1 MPERRAPWTASGG
14 HPVGFGADDLKPAM
28 PKAAPPR
35 ARLIGRR
42 SMLKTGLAWGVWSV
56 AAPLLVRAREEQSV
70 KIGMV
75 EPITG
80 VYAALAEAEIA
91 GARLAI
97 EEINQ
102 SGGILGREAQLLVA
116 DSANE
121 IMTGVEE
128 TRRLIDKDRVDF
140 IAGNVNSA
148 VALAMTRV
156 TAEKRK
162 LQIVTGGHTDE
173 ITGSQCSWNVFR
185 ICKSTTMLANAIA
198 DTLIEKFGAKWYFL
212 TPDYV
217 FGYALQS
224 AFERKL
230 SQHGGAWAADILPI
244 GTVDYS
250 GALTNAA
257 VYRPNVL
264 IDLMGG
270 EDQVNS
276 LKQIVRFGLTDEMA
290 VGGAL
295 FELET
300 ILSVPDAARI
310 GWWTMEWWWNQPEV
324 PHIKSFDAAIR
335 SRTGKAASAR
345 NWFGYAGVRTLAQIA
360 NQEKSLDAVAL
371 ARALQGYTLPADI
384 ALDPKRAFFRKE
396 DHQLMSTIL
405 VGEVHPPRSDPS
417 DVFTVR
423 ALVGGEQAAGPD
435 ASLACRLAFPN

>member
-1 MPERRAPWTASGG
+1 
-14 HPVGFGADDLKPAM
+14 V
-28 PKAAPPR
+28 
-35 ARLIGRR
+35 
-42 SMLKTGLAWGVWSV
+42 LKTGLAWTACTI
-56 AAPLLVRAREEQSV
+56 AAPLPIRAREEQPV

-75 EPITG
+75 EPLTG

-97 EEINQ
+97 EEINK
-102 SGGILGREAQLLVA
+102 SGGVLGREAQLLVA
-116 DSANE
+116 DSAND
-121 IMTGVEE
+121 ITTGVEE
-128 TRRLIDKDRVDF
+128 TRRLIDKDQVDF

-148 VALAMTRV
+148 IALAMTRV

-162 LQIVTGGHTDE
+162 LHIVTGGHTDE
-173 ITGSQCSWNVFR
+173 ITGNQCSWNVFR

-217 FGYALQS
+217 FGYALQA

-230 SQHGGAWAADILPI
+230 RQQGGASWAADILPV

-250 GALTNAA
+250 DALTNAA
-257 VYRPNVL
+257 TFRPNVL

-276 LKQIVRFGLTDEMA
+276 LKQIVRFGLTDEME

-295 FELET
+295 FELES

-324 PHIKSFDAAIR
+324 PDIKTFDAAIR
-335 SRTGKAASAR
+335 SRTGKTASAR

-360 NQEKSLDAVAL
+360 NQEKSLDAVVL

-384 ALDPKRAFFRKE
+384 ALDPNRAFFRRS
-396 DHQLMSTIL
+396 DRQLMSTIL
-405 VGEVHPPRSDPS
+405 VGEVHPPRGDSF

-435 ASLACRLAFPN
+435 AASACKLAFPS

>member
-1 MPERRAPWTASGG
+1 MTLKAARPHARRIGRRALLKAGLAWTAS
-14 HPVGFGADDLKPAM
+14 AIA
-28 PKAAPPR
+28 
-35 ARLIGRR
+35 
-42 SMLKTGLAWGVWSV
+42 S
-56 AAPLLVRAREEQSV
+56 PLPIRAREDPPV

-75 EPITG
+75 EPLTG
-80 VYAALAEAEIA
+80 AFARLAEAEVA

-97 EEINQ
+97 EEINH

-121 IMTGVEE
+121 IMTGVEQ
-128 TRRLIDKDRVDF
+128 TRQLIDKDQVDF

-148 VALAMTRV
+148 IALAMTRV

-162 LQIVTGGHTDE
+162 LHIVTGGHTDE

-185 ICKSTTMLANAIA
+185 VCKSTTMEANAIA
-198 DTLIEKFGAKWYFL
+198 DTLIEKFGTRWYFL

-217 FGYALQS
+217 YGHALQA
-224 AFERKL
+224 AFELKL
-230 SQHGGAWAADILPI
+230 RQHGGAWSADILPI

-250 GALTNAA
+250 DALTNAA
-257 VYRPNVL
+257 AFRPNVL

-276 LKQIVRFGLTDEMA
+276 LKEIVSFGLTDQMA

-295 FELET
+295 FELES
-300 ILSVPDAARI
+300 ILSVPDEARI

-324 PHIKSFDAAIR
+324 PGIKTFDAAIR

-345 NWFGYAGVRTLAQIA
+345 SWFGYAGIRTLAEIA
-360 NQEKSLDAVAL
+360 NQEKSLDAVVL

-384 ALDPKRAFFRKE
+384 ALDPNRALFSAA
-396 DHQLMSTIL
+396 DHELISTIL
-405 VGEVHPPRSDPS
+405 VGEVHPPRADPF
-417 DVFTVR
+417 DVFAVR
-423 ALVGGEQAAGPD
+423 ALVEGEKAASPD
-435 ASLACRLAFPN
+435 AASACRLAFPS

>member
-1 MPERRAPWTASGG
+1 MAPVPIRAG
-14 HPVGFGADDLKPAM
+14 
-28 PKAAPPR
+28 
-35 ARLIGRR
+35 
-42 SMLKTGLAWGVWSV
+42 
-56 AAPLLVRAREEQSV
+56 EEPSV

-75 EPITG
+75 EPLTG
-80 VYAALAEAEIA
+80 VFAELAKAEVA
-91 GARLAI
+91 GAQLAI
-97 EEINQ
+97 EEINH

-121 IMTGVEE
+121 IMTGVEQ
-128 TRRLIDKDRVDF
+128 TRKLIDKDHVDF

-148 VALAMTRV
+148 IALAMTRV

-162 LQIVTGGHTDE
+162 LHVVTGGHTDE

-185 ICKSTTMLANAIA
+185 VCKSTTMEANAIA
-198 DTLIEKFGAKWYFL
+198 DTLIEKFGTRWYFL

-217 FGYALQS
+217 YGHALQA
-224 AFERKL
+224 AFELKL
-230 SQHGGAWAADILPI
+230 RQNGGGWAADILPV

-250 GALTNAA
+250 DALTNAA
-257 VYRPNVL
+257 AFRPNVL

-276 LKQIVRFGLTDEMA
+276 LKQIVSFGLTDEMA

-295 FELET
+295 FELES

-324 PHIKSFDAAIR
+324 PGIKTFDAAIR
-335 SRTGKAASAR
+335 SRTSKAASAR
-345 NWFGYAGVRTLAQIA
+345 NWFGYAGLRTLARIA
-360 NQEKSLDAVAL
+360 NQEKSLDAVVL

-384 ALDPKRAFFRKE
+384 ALDPNRAFFSTA
-396 DHQLMSTIL
+396 DHELMSTIF
-405 VGEVHPPRSDPS
+405 VGEVHPPRGDPF

-423 ALVGGEQAAGPD
+423 APVEGEKAAGPD
-435 ASLACRLAFPN
+435 AASACRLAFPS

>member
-1 MPERRAPWTASGG
+1 
-14 HPVGFGADDLKPAM
+14 
-28 PKAAPPR
+28 
-35 ARLIGRR
+35 
-42 SMLKTGLAWGVWSV
+42 MLKTGLAWTACTI
-56 AAPLLVRAREEQSV
+56 AAPLPIRAREEQPV

-75 EPITG
+75 EPLTG

-97 EEINQ
+97 EEINK
-102 SGGILGREAQLLVA
+102 SGGVLGREAQLLVA
-116 DSANE
+116 DSAND
-121 IMTGVEE
+121 ITTGVEE
-128 TRRLIDKDRVDF
+128 TRRLIDKDQVDF

-148 VALAMTRV
+148 IALAMTRV

-162 LQIVTGGHTDE
+162 LHIVTGGHTDE
-173 ITGSQCSWNVFR
+173 ITGNQCSWNVFR

-217 FGYALQS
+217 FGYALQA

-230 SQHGGAWAADILPI
+230 RQQGGASWAADILPV

-250 GALTNAA
+250 DALTNAA
-257 VYRPNVL
+257 TFRPNVL

-276 LKQIVRFGLTDEMA
+276 LKQIVRFGLTDEME

-295 FELET
+295 FELES

-324 PHIKSFDAAIR
+324 PDIKTFDAAIR
-335 SRTGKAASAR
+335 SRTGKTASAR

-360 NQEKSLDAVAL
+360 NQEKSLDAVVL

-384 ALDPKRAFFRKE
+384 ALDPNRAFFRRS

-405 VGEVHPPRSDPS
+405 VGEVHPPRGDSF

-435 ASLACRLAFPN
+435 AASACKLAFPS